1 MAKPTVRE
9 IVTESKVLIERSKE
23 HFAELEQSHR
33 DTRQVIR
40 TLRAHN
46 AEARFA
52 AQDDDSV
59 KL

>member
-1 MAKPTVRE
+1 MAEQTVGK
-9 IVTESKVLIERSKE
+9 IVAESKVLIERSKE
-23 HFAELEQSHR
+23 HLAELEQSHR
-33 DTRQVIR
+33 NTRQVIS

-52 AQDDDSV
+52 AQEDDSV